1 MNLFAEWGRKSVKKR
16 HSVQLGSIR
25 NVGYARV
32 STAEQNLQMQI
43 DSLLREGV
51 HPDNLHV
58 EKVSGVSAPRVAR
71 SGDGA
76 KQNTLMD
83 AREGDTF
90 IVWKL
95 DRLGRNVVDLYQ
107 KMEDMTKRGV
117 KFRSIMDQFD
127 TSTAM
132 GKAMF
137 GMMAVFAQFER
148 DQTIER
154 TKRGLE
160 AARERGFKPGAER
173 TVDVKVAERMLRA
186 GKTVREVADHFDVTP
201 NAIRRYFPG
210 DVLDALRSKREKT

>member
-1 MNLFAEWGRKSVKKR
+1 VKKR
-16 HSVQLGSIR
+16 NTVHQPDIR
-25 NVGYARV
+25 NIGYARV

-43 DSLLREGV
+43 DALLREGV

-58 EKVSGVSAPRVAR
+58 EKVSGVSARRPKLELA
-71 SGDGA
+71 
-76 KQNTLMD
+76 LMD

-95 DRLGRNVVDLYQ
+95 DRLGRNVVDLYR
-107 KMEDMTKRGV
+107 KVEELAKNGV

-154 TKRGLE
+154 TKRGLQ
-160 AARERGFKPGAER
+160 AARERGYKPGAKR
-173 TVDVKVAERMLRA
+173 TINVDQVAKRIAKGETVKAI
-186 GKTVREVADHFDVTP
+186 ADDLGVVP
-201 NAIRRYFPG
+201 NTIRRYFTAA
-210 DVLDALRSKREKT
+210 DIERLQKRK

>member
-1 MNLFAEWGRKSVKKR
+1 MAEMGRKRVKKR
-16 HSVQLGSIR
+16 NSVQLGANR
-25 NVGYARV
+25 NIGYARV
-32 STAEQNLQMQI
+32 STVEQNLQMQI

-58 EKVSGVSAPRVAR
+58 EKVSGVSAMRPKLELA
-71 SGDGA
+71 
-76 KQNTLMD
+76 LMD

-95 DRLGRNVVDLYQ
+95 DRLGRNVVDLYR
-107 KMEDMTKRGV
+107 KMEDMANRGV

-154 TKRGLE
+154 TKRGLQ
-160 AARERGFKPGAER
+160 AARERGYQPGAKR
-173 TVDVKVAERMLRA
+173 TINVEKARNMLRR
-186 GKTVREVADHFDVTP
+186 KTVREVADHFGVTP
-201 NAIRRYFPG
+201 NAVRRYFT
-210 DVLDALRSKREKT
+210 LAELNALRNGQA